1 MKINLNNSLVGLDGK
16 EIADSNLGK
25 LVANILAASNKGD
38 AAKMWHWALKLHAG
52 EELELDP
59 SDLETLKSFIKENEQ
74 LTILSKAQIL
84 QLL

>member
-1 MKINLNNSLVGLDGK
+1 MKLNLNHNLLGLDGQ

-25 LVANILAASNKGD
+25 LVANILATTNKGD

-59 SDLETLKSFIKENEQ
+59 TDAETLKSFVKENEQ
-74 LTILSKAQIL
+74 LTVLAKAQFL
-84 QLL
+84 ACL